1 MTSHTPHAAAN
12 DAAAL
17 PLFYKNPV
25 LLNFKAHRKSGLASA
40 VRFDFAREANAVP
53 LSMGEFM
60 PAIRHY
66 PIVFSDAGPVTPLAV
81 LGITEG
87 SNLFVDDQGAWQV
100 GHYQPGYVRRY
111 PFIVT
116 QTPDQSAQL
125 LAIDAASERFVE
137 EADGQE
143 NANRLFDDAG
153 AATPAARSAMDL
165 CLALHDDHLKT
176 AAFAAALDEAGLLVP
191 NRAVMQLVSG
201 SQYTL
206 DGFRIVDEKA
216 LRALPA
222 ATVADWHAE
231 GWLDL
236 ITLHLASQRNWQLLL
251 DRHAARNIARPN
263 NTNQH

>member
-1 MTSHTPHAAAN
+1 MTLHTANAAAN

-25 LLNFKAHRKSGLASA
+25 LLNFKAHSKSGLISA
-40 VRFDFAREANAVP
+40 GRFDFAREANAVP
-53 LSMGEFM
+53 LCMGEFM

-66 PIVFSDAGPVTPLAV
+66 PIVFADTGPATPLAV

-87 SNLFVDDQGAWQV
+87 SNLFVDDQGAWQA
-100 GHYQPGYVRRY
+100 GYYQPGYIRRY
-111 PFIVT
+111 PFIAT
-116 QTPDQSAQL
+116 QTPDQTAQL
-125 LAIDAASERFVE
+125 LAIDAASDRFVE
-137 EADGQE
+137 DVDGHDS
-143 NANRLFDDAG
+143 ASRLFDDAG
-153 AATPAARSAMDL
+153 AATPVARSVMDL

-176 AAFAAALDEAGLLVP
+176 TAFAAALDEAKLLVP
-191 NRAVMQLVSG
+191 NRAVMQLVNG
-201 SQYTL
+201 SHYTL

-222 ATVADWHAE
+222 ETIADWHAK

-251 DRHAARNIARPN
+251 DRHAARNLAQT
-263 NTNQH
+263 NTLQH